1 MTRSSFITRRK
12 ISWVPDFKPISNMLD
27 ILFTA
32 HANLNRIAFLFR
44 QCRDLFSSIL
54 FATYFFI
61 IHSCIPLIPE
71 QPFKSIRCHKK
82 PWHEYAVKRFDSISN
97 DRRGILFLSFLGKI
111 SLRSK
116 TMLFFFFTNI
126 YLGINNSIWYHS
138 GTRLSH
144 WINTT

>member
-71 QPFKSIRCHKK
+71 QSFKSIRCHKK

-97 DRRGILFLSFLGKI
+97 DRRGIFFLSLEKFHFDQ
-111 SLRSK
+111 RQC
-116 TMLFFFFTNI
+116 FFFFTNI

>member
-97 DRRGILFLSFLGKI
+97 DRRGIFFLSLEKFHFDQ
-111 SLRSK
+111 RQC
-116 TMLFFFFTNI
+116 FFFFTNI